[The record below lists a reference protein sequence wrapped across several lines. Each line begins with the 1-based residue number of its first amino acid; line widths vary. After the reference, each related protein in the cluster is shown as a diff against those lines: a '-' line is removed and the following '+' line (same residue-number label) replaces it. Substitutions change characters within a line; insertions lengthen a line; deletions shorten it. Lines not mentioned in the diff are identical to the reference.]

1 MSPYLLANS
10 FQVDFYSLYRA
21 VTDQKEKKKKEK
33 QLHAKLRQLETMKAN
48 YSDKRDI
55 KRLMQEI
62 NKLE

>member
-33 QLHAKLRQLETMKAN
+33 QLHAKLKQLETMKAN
-48 YSDKRDI
+48 YSDKQDI

-62 NKLE
+62 NKL